1 MSGGYKVDLETLN
14 ERAHIAIDSYKKGI
28 VTIGHSKQVG
38 IDSDLFMDLVKG
50 NDLLFILIKKESDS
64 YPFKATFNYK
74 GIEYFSMLTHEEAT
88 NLGGVPL
95 HAAN

>member
-28 VTIGHSKQVG
+28 VTIGHDKRVG
-38 IDSDLFMDLVKG
+38 IDSELFFDLVKK
-50 NDLLFILIKKESDS
+50 NDLLPIISKKDNDS
-64 YPFKATFNYK
+64 YPFLATFYYK
-74 GIEYFSMLTHEEAT
+74 GIEYFTLLTREEAN